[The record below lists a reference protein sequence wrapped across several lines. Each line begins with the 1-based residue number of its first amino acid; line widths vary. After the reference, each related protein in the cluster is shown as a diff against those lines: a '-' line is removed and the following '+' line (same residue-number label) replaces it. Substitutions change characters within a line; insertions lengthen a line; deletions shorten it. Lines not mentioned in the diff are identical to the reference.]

1 MSLCTVRSRAE
12 NTDRSHTKI
21 CTKYIPH
28 KPSRYLVRESAVR
41 SNISLKRAFCLL
53 VQVTQDWR
61 YLPWH
66 DFDDPNPLDPSS
78 DPLLVPRRYNVTAYL
93 GGYYRDFVPNQG
105 LRIVIDIL

>member
-1 MSLCTVRSRAE
+1 M
-12 NTDRSHTKI
+12 
-21 CTKYIPH
+21 Y
-28 KPSRYLVRESAVR
+28 YLT
-41 SNISLKRAFCLL
+41 IH
-53 VQVTQDWR
+53 QVTQDWR

-105 LRIVIDIL
+105 GSDARLL